1 MVRVGLICEGKT
13 ELNLFLSSN
22 FKQLLSSYNLSLIK
36 VINAK
41 GSGNLLPHNIEA
53 YIKLMEKNGANK
65 IIIQTD
71 LDQDECKAKTIDR
84 IKPRQQD
91 VLVISVRKIE
101 AWFLADTQIM
111 QKFLK
116 DNKFHFQ
123 FPEKKN
129 PFDTINNFFLKS
141 SGKRFEN
148 RVAGKIKLVTR
159 LLDLGLDISRAA
171 SHPNCP
177 RAKYFVN
184 KLIQI
189 GKQ

>member
-1 MVRVGLICEGKT
+1 
-13 ELNLFLSSN
+13 
-22 FKQLLSSYNLSLIK
+22 
-36 VINAK
+36 
-41 GSGNLLPHNIEA
+41 
-53 YIKLMEKNGANK
+53 
-65 IIIQTD
+65 
-71 LDQDECKAKTIDR
+71 
-84 IKPRQQD
+84 
-91 VLVISVRKIE
+91 
-101 AWFLADTQIM
+101 M

-116 DNKFHFQ
+116 DNKLHFQ
-123 FPEKKN
+123 FPEKEKK

-177 RAKYFVN
+177 SAKYFIN
-184 KLIQI
+184 KLAQI